1 MEKLK
6 YGDKVT
12 LALRQTLCNVNL
24 LEYRNEWG
32 CIIRR

>member
-6 YGDKVT
+6 YGSKVT
-12 LALRQTLCNVNL
+12 LALRQTLCNINL
-24 LEYRNEWG
+24 LEYKYEWG